1 MIMPF
6 FVSGLGIGAI
16 YALSGLGLVLLF
28 RATGVLNFAL
38 GAVGAVGAFFAWQV
52 MAWGGGVALAVL
64 AAVAL
69 STAVNVAYGRYLAP
83 LLSQRDIV
91 VRAIGT
97 LALALLLLS
106 VIGVLWGDLPRRLVL
121 PTDHHFFRLG
131 GVRVN
136 LTRIVAFLLSG
147 VIVAGVTALLKYT
160 RLGLDMRALA
170 DERDL
175 SAILGVHILR
185 TETLAWAI
193 SGFFA
198 GLAGLLLGDLVRLQ
212 GEFLTFLVIPA
223 IAAAILGQM
232 RGLALTALAGLGMGV
247 IEAVLT
253 PVALISPY
261 RALAPYF
268 IALLTVAVL
277 SFFSHA
283 SLKER

>member
-1 MIMPF
+1 
-6 FVSGLGIGAI
+6 
-16 YALSGLGLVLLF
+16 
-28 RATGVLNFAL
+28 
-38 GAVGAVGAFFAWQV
+38 
-52 MAWGGGVALAVL
+52 
-64 AAVAL
+64 
-69 STAVNVAYGRYLAP
+69 
-83 LLSQRDIV
+83 
-91 VRAIGT
+91 
-97 LALALLLLS
+97 
-106 VIGVLWGDLPRRLVL
+106 
-121 PTDHHFFRLG
+121 
-131 GVRVN
+131 
-136 LTRIVAFLLSG
+136 
-147 VIVAGVTALLKYT
+147 
-160 RLGLDMRALA
+160 MRALA